1 MGGSREVLVRRAAWF
16 GLACLL
22 GGGCDLQTK
31 AWAEQTLGSARGS
44 RMIVEPWLELSLAYN
59 RGTAFSFVP
68 DLGATRWIFGVF
80 ALAMVVVLLVFALR
94 SPGHRAR
101 PRHDRRRCA
110 RQRDR
115 SARPPR
121 AARRHGGRRLHQ
133 DQLPVGRQL
142 ADVQRRGRARG
153 RRRRGVD
160 PAQLPTRA
168 RARAGA
174 RSAAAI
180 AEEPAPLARVA
191 QHRRRTSSVSSAA
204 RSSAVGRAHTSVNRR
219 TSRGG
224 EAAG

>member
-94 SPGHRAR
+94 SPGHRVDLLALGTIAGGALGNGIDR
-101 PRHDRRRCA
+101 LVRLAPRGGTGVVDFIKINYPWGGSWPTFNVADVLVAVGVAVLILRSFRRA
-110 RQRDR
+110 PEPEPALDQ
-115 SARPPR
+115 PPR
-121 AARRHGGRRLHQ
+121 
-133 DQLPVGRQL
+133 
-142 ADVQRRGRARG
+142 
-153 RRRRGVD
+153 
-160 PAQLPTRA
+160 
-168 RARAGA
+168 
-174 RSAAAI
+174 
-180 AEEPAPLARVA
+180 
-191 QHRRRTSSVSSAA
+191 
-204 RSSAVGRAHTSVNRR
+204 
-219 TSRGG
+219 
-224 EAAG
+224 